1 MLRIRVGSALLVLV
15 AGAALVGC
23 AGAPP
28 PEPDG
33 SESVAPSTPDFAGS
47 VDLGNGRS
55 IYLECKGTGEPRVV
69 FIGGQRAGA
78 GDWQVV
84 ADGQTVAPVFEQVAA
99 QTRACVYDRP
109 GTVSGDVLSRS
120 DAAPQPTT
128 TGAMVDDLHLLL
140 EASGETGPTIIVAH
154 SVGGLAGVM
163 YSGLYPDDI
172 VGLVLV
178 DALNIYLQD
187 AETPEQWEIQKSL
200 LAGDLTEAIA
210 EYPEI
215 ERLDADP
222 SFDLVRAAPKPQQ
235 MPYVILTS
243 DEIWGPIVEQQVA
256 DGLFPPEV
264 PADFGYVLDA
274 AQLQSRAN
282 LAALIPGG
290 EWIKETHSGHN
301 IHIEQP
307 QLVSDVILG
316 MIDRVRTG

>member
-1 MLRIRVGSALLVLV
+1 MFAKALGSAAVGLVIA
-15 AGAALVGC
+15 AGALAGC
-23 AGAPP
+23 SGAG
-28 PEPDG
+28 PEPET
-33 SESVAPSTPDFAGS
+33 SMSTQPSAEDFAGT

-55 IYLECKGTGEPRVV
+55 IYLECKGAGEPRVV

-84 ADGQTVAPVFEQVAA
+84 ADGQAVDPVFEQVAA

-128 TGAMVDDLHLLL
+128 TGAMVDDLRALL
-140 EASGETGPTIIVAH
+140 EASGETGPTVLVAH

-163 YSGLYPDDI
+163 YSGLYPDDV

-187 AETPEQWEIQKSL
+187 AETPEQWQIQKDL
-200 LAGDLTEAIA
+200 LAGDISEALV

-215 ERLDADP
+215 ERLDIDT
-222 SFDLVRAAPKPQQ
+222 SFDQVRGAPRPQQ

-243 DEIWGPIVEQQVA
+243 DELWGPTVEQMAA
-256 DGLFPPEV
+256 DGQLLPGV
-264 PADFGYVLDA
+264 PADFGYTLDA
-274 AQLQSRAN
+274 AQLQSRTA

-290 EWIKETHSGHN
+290 EWIKDTHAGHN

-316 MIDRVRTG
+316 MVEQLRG